1 MLAYLII
8 KQAKFQYFFPFV
20 TPYYKCYITQ
30 NPSQLGITI
39 DFSLHSLIGIL
50 CLMSSLAGFLMV
62 NCKIF

>member
-39 DFSLHSLIGIL
+39 ESKFCTGFFSP
-50 CLMSSLAGFLMV
+50 
-62 NCKIF
+62 